1 MRAAELH
8 GSINSYINCKLE
20 EHSAATAFSR
30 RRKNREQLPAAQP
43 RLYIREGGL
52 SGKDW
57 ATITEY
63 IRLLKPFA
71 KATQL
76 LEGRGQHGRHG
87 TIWEVLVTFEWL
99 LD

>member
-8 GSINSYINCKLE
+8 GPIDNYIKCKLE
-20 EHSAATAFSR
+20 KHSAAIAPSR

-63 IRLLKPFA
+63 IRLLKLFA
-71 KATQL
+71 EATQL

-87 TIWEVLVTFEWL
+87 AI
-99 LD
+99 